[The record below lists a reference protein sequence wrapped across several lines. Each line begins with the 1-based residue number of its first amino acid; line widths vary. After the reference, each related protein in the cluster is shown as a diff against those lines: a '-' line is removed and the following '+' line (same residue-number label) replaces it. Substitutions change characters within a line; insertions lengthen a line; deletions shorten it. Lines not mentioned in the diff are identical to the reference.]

1 MQPTNFHRLRGSV
14 KVLSAVIGTSVV
26 VAMGALTVAYPAN
39 EVGTS
44 TASTNGWPAATSTWT
59 PPPSVPET
67 SFATPTFTATLCPK
81 RATMPC

>member
-1 MQPTNFHRLRGSV
+1 MELMNFHRLRGSV
-14 KVLSAVIGTSVV
+14 KVLSAAIGASVV

-39 EVGTS
+39 EVRTS
-44 TASTNGWPAATSTWT
+44 TASTNGWPVASIART

-67 SFATPTFTATLCPK
+67 PFATPTFTATPCPK